1 VKVLLLLI
9 SLLVLSAC
17 GQEQVD
23 AFYYPNKEDLTN
35 HEFFPN
41 VGSLENCREVV
52 RQAAAKRNDPN
63 FEIGDYECGVG
74 PNGDKLGEIKIYR
87 ETTK

>member
-1 VKVLLLLI
+1 MRKIVFFVPLLL
-9 SLLVLSAC
+9 LSAC

-23 AFYYPNKEDLTN
+23 AFYYPNKGDLTV

-41 VGSLENCREVV
+41 VGSVENCREVV
-52 RQAAAKRNDPN
+52 KQAATKRNDPN
-63 FEIGDYECGVG
+63 FEFGDYECGLG
-74 PNGDKLGEIKIYR
+74 PTGEKSGEIKIYR